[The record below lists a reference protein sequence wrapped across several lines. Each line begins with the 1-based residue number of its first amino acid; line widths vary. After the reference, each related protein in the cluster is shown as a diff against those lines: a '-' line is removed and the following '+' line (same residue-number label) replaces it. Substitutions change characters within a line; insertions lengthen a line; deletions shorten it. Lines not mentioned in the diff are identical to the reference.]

1 MPATTGST
9 FFFFFPFFSVF
20 CFLHSTLDITDNPD
34 MNYVSVV
41 YAVVA
46 VILLTDWFIR
56 GRKSYHGVQQTQE
69 VTAE

>member
-1 MPATTGST
+1 
-9 FFFFFPFFSVF
+9 
-20 CFLHSTLDITDNPD
+20 

-41 YAVVA
+41 YAVVV

-56 GRKSYHGVQQTQE
+56 GRKSYQGVQQTQE